1 MIAYLICMRCAHKND
16 WPFLGN
22 LPATPRVHLSEEE
35 FNQDG
40 EDPQKPIVEIFVHGR
55 ELVAL

>member
-1 MIAYLICMRCAHKND
+1 MRRAHKND